1 MCASAR
7 RSRALG
13 AGAEDPLFF
22 ARAGC
27 MNAFFRA
34 GTTVF
39 GLAFVAIG
47 VALLVVT
54 AVHGG
59 GAVGFLLGALFIAA
73 GVGRLYLLRRGS

>member
-1 MCASAR
+1 
-7 RSRALG
+7 
-13 AGAEDPLFF
+13 
-22 ARAGC
+22 

-39 GLAFVAIG
+39 GLAFVVIG

-54 AVHGG
+54 ALHGG
-59 GAVGFLLGALFIAA
+59 GEVGFLLGALFIAA

>member
-1 MCASAR
+1 
-7 RSRALG
+7 
-13 AGAEDPLFF
+13 
-22 ARAGC
+22 

-54 AVHGG
+54 ALHGG
-59 GAVGFLLGALFIAA
+59 GFVGFLLGGLFIAA

>member
-1 MCASAR
+1 LGGGGED
-7 RSRALG
+7 RALFCRVG
-13 AGAEDPLFF
+13 SV
-22 ARAGC
+22 
-27 MNAFFRA
+27 NAFFRA

-54 AVHGG
+54 TLHGG
-59 GAVGFLLGALFIAA
+59 GAVGFLLGFLFVAA